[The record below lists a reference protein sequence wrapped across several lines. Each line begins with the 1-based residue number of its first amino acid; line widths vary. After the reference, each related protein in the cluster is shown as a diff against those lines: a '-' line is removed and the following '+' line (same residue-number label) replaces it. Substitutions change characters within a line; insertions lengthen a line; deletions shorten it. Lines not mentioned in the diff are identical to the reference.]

1 MAERG
6 PRHRF
11 ELTRLEIGG
20 VIVSAGATLFVVF
33 LLGVYAGRGMNAHE
47 STAEQLVRV
56 PVAAATE
63 GDDSSDKWTFDET
76 ASDRDAAAHA
86 AAAQHAPAP
95 AAQHAAAPPPADA
108 QAAR

>member
-20 VIVSAGATLFVVF
+20 VVVSAAATLFVVF

-63 GDDSSDKWTFDET
+63 GDDAGDKWTFDET
-76 ASDRDAAAHA
+76 APERDAAAKTST
-86 AAAQHAPAP
+86 
-95 AAQHAAAPPPADA
+95 AQHAAAAPAADA
-108 QAAR
+108 PQARRDA